1 VITGTKGLRLIH
13 AIWKGADSM
22 EGTDVQVQNN
32 SEVARLLQQIGE
44 QYASA
49 KLGLF
54 GVALGTT
61 KHEVI
66 TAKMERI
73 AALHEELRSHVG
85 DDAMA
90 LVVAQLEAIPDQ
102 KSPSLQ

>member
-1 VITGTKGLRLIH
+1 MQGTK
-13 AIWKGADSM
+13 A
-22 EGTDVQVQNN
+22 QVQNN
-32 SEVARLLQQIGE
+32 SEVARLLQLIGE

-49 KLGLF
+49 KLGLS

-85 DDAMA
+85 DEAMPM
-90 LVVAQLEAIPDQ
+90 LVAQLDAVPDQ
-102 KSPSLQ
+102 KSLSLQ